1 MGAVKSKRMPRAVR
15 EQQMLDAAVRTF
27 GRRGYTAASM
37 DEIAELAGVS
47 KPLVYLY
54 LNSKEELFTAC
65 IRREATALVEAVRAG
80 AGPGLPADRQLWSGL
95 TAFFTHT
102 ARHPDAWA
110 VLHLQA
116 RTHGEVFAAEVATM
130 RAEVVAFVTEL
141 ILAAAREALP
151 QAPGSSTEFST
162 SPPSSRLRSNRGDP
176 REQGGPPRAGGTPM
190 DPDLPAGEVSGLA
203 EALVG
208 AAEALADWANA
219 TPGVT
224 ARQAAATLMN
234 FSWEGLGDLMAGRR
248 WSPPDDADGAEGA
261 EGSAADAGPVAH
273 AGRTSPVR

>member
-27 GRRGYTAASM
+27 GRRGYMAASM

-54 LNSKEELFTAC
+54 LNSKEDLFTAC
-65 IRREATALVEAVRAG
+65 IRREAKALVEAVRVG
-80 AGPGLPADRQLWSGL
+80 ASPELPADRQLWSGL

-102 ARHPDAWA
+102 ARHPDAWT

-116 RTHGEVFAAEVATM
+116 RTHGEVFAAEVAAM
-130 RAEVVAFVTEL
+130 RAEIVAFVTEL
-141 ILAAAREALP
+141 ILTAAREAVPRALGCSP
-151 QAPGSSTEFST
+151 TPGSA
-162 SPPSSRLRSNRGDP
+162 RAGA
-176 REQGGPPRAGGTPM
+176 PPRAGGTPTN
-190 DPDLPAGEVSGLA
+190 PDLPESEVSGLA

-224 ARQAAATLMN
+224 ARQASATLMN
-234 FSWEGLGDLMAGRR
+234 FSWAGLGDLMAGRR
-248 WSPPDDADGAEGA
+248 WSPPDDAGAGV
-261 EGSAADAGPVAH
+261 DVPAGPVAH

>member
-27 GRRGYTAASM
+27 GQRGYMAASM

-54 LNSKEELFTAC
+54 LNSKEDLFTAC
-65 IRREATALVEAVRAG
+65 IRREAAALTEAVRAG
-80 AGPGLPADRQLWSGL
+80 VHPDLPADRQLWEGL
-95 TAFFTHT
+95 RAFFTHT
-102 ARHPDAWA
+102 ARNPDGWA

-116 RTHGEVFAAEVATM
+116 RTHGEPFAAEFTAM
-130 RAEVVAFVTEL
+130 REEIAALVTQL
-141 ILAAAREALP
+141 ILAAAREAH
-151 QAPGSSTEFST
+151 
-162 SPPSSRLRSNRGDP
+162 R
-176 REQGGPPRAGGTPM
+176 
-190 DPDLPAGEVSGLA
+190 DPDLPEREVAGLA

-208 AAEALADWANA
+208 AAESLAAWANA

-234 FSWEGLGDLMAGRR
+234 FAWAGLGDLMAGRP
-248 WSPPDDADGAEGA
+248 WSPPEEPERAQ
-261 EGSAADAGPVAH
+261 AG
-273 AGRTSPVR
+273 